1 MATRLTLIKQ
11 ILFSLML
18 PLLSTLATAVPD
30 HFRIPMHQHRA
41 TKTPDHPVMNVV
53 MVHGLFETGYS
64 FRTMRNRLQER
75 NARCFIARLKP
86 SDARQGVD
94 TLAAELKRQIDS
106 EFGPD
111 ARISIVGFSMGGLV
125 SRYYLQELG
134 GAKRCDRLITIS
146 SPHQGSR
153 LAHCL
158 WGKGGRQMEP
168 DSDFIKALEAS
179 EDKLGDMPVSSLR
192 TPLDVI
198 ILPSTRSIWPRAENR
213 SYVVTM
219 HPMMLSNH
227 RVLQDVERQLLGN
240 SLNAR

>member
-1 MATRLTLIKQ
+1 MPMKR
-11 ILFSLML
+11 ILYSLL
-18 PLLSTLATAVPD
+18 VPLLSCLATAMPD
-30 HFRIPMHQHRA
+30 NFRIPMHQQRV
-41 TKTPDHPVMNVV
+41 TKTPQDPVMNVV

-75 NARCFIARLKP
+75 NVRCFIARLKP
-86 SDARQGVD
+86 SDARCGVD
-94 TLAAELKRQIDS
+94 TLAAELKQQIDD
-106 EFGPD
+106 EFGKV
-111 ARISIVGFSMGGLV
+111 ARISIIGFSMGGLV

-158 WGKGGRQMEP
+158 WGKGGRQMQP
-168 DSDFIKALEAS
+168 DSDFIKTLAAS
-179 EDKLGDMPVSSLR
+179 EEKLGNMPVSSLR

-213 SYVVTM
+213 SYIVTM

-227 RVLQDVERQLLGN
+227 RVLQDVEQQLLGN